1 MDILFLV
8 TCFGDAV
15 VIFLWIRDLRIYGR
29 TGQSLYRR
37 AALRGVIWMALASAG
52 IAAGF
57 FGQLFLGI
65 GLVLA
70 ALYLQGRDER
80 EKIWSDEGNLERF
93 FGAVKTKKRKQKRD
107 E

>member
-8 TCFGDAV
+8 TCFGAAV
-15 VIFLWIRDLRIYGR
+15 VIFLWMRDLRIYGR
-29 TGQSLYRR
+29 TGRQLYRR

-52 IAAGF
+52 VAAAF

-93 FGAVKTKKRKQKRD
+93 LGAVKTKKR
-107 E
+107 